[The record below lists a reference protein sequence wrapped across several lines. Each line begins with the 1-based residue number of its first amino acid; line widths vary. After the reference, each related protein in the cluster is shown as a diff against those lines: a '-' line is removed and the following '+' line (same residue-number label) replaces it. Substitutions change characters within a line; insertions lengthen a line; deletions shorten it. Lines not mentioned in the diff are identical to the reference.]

1 MAALPETRSK
11 RPRPISCAEP
21 TPSFAPSRP
30 HPPRLGEAQTGPWR
44 SANQVLRQRLPDVRR
59 TAGEIGST
67 VALLFGRRWWW
78 KTLIVLLAMAV
89 MTFLGFWQLDRLD
102 QRRAFNQQRQ
112 AALAAP
118 PIELSGATLP
128 QGDLRDRQATALGE
142 FDYARQVAIRNQ
154 SNAGQ
159 PGFHLVTPLL
169 IAGSDQAV
177 LVNRGWIPVD
187 EADPAS
193 WRSFDEQQICVEPT
207 LSAGPWRNAN
217 NCPQYGI
224 LQPTRRR
231 PDGTVSA
238 LPQDTVTGWYRLDI
252 EAIRQTL
259 PYPLLP
265 VVLQLTPDRL
275 AVRGQG
281 SGVSD
286 CSSPLAPRPCR
297 SSVLPH
303 RIEPD
308 ISFSEGNHFSYAL
321 QWFGFAITAAA
332 VYISVARR
340 AE

>member
-1 MAALPETRSK
+1 
-11 RPRPISCAEP
+11 
-21 TPSFAPSRP
+21 
-30 HPPRLGEAQTGPWR
+30 
-44 SANQVLRQRLPDVRR
+44 
-59 TAGEIGST
+59 
-67 VALLFGRRWWW
+67 
-78 KTLIVLLAMAV
+78 MAV
-89 MTFLGFWQLDRLD
+89 MTSLGFWQLDRLD

-118 PIELSGATLP
+118 PIQLSGATLP
-128 QGDLRDRQATALGE
+128 QGDLRDRQAIALGE

-207 LSAGPWRNAN
+207 PSAGPWRNAN

-252 EAIRQTL
+252 EAIGQTL

-265 VVLQLTPDRL
+265 VVLQLTPDFALSRRHPPAL
-275 AVRGQG
+275 GEAQTGKTLNAGR
-281 SGVSD
+281 
-286 CSSPLAPRPCR
+286 PRAAGD

>member
-1 MAALPETRSK
+1 MVGLPETRS
-11 RPRPISCAEP
+11 RRRHPI
-21 TPSFAPSRP
+21 
-30 HPPRLGEAQTGPWR
+30 W
-44 SANQVLRQRLPDVRR
+44 VLRQRLSDVRR
-59 TAGEIGST
+59 TVPSAREVRWT

-89 MTFLGFWQLDRLD
+89 MTSLGFWQLDRLD

-118 PIELSGATLP
+118 PIELSGAPLP

-159 PGFHLVTPLL
+159 LGFHLVTPLL

-193 WRSFDEQQICVEPT
+193 WRSFDEQQ
-207 LSAGPWRNAN
+207 SG
-217 NCPQYGI
+217 PQYGI

-252 EAIRQTL
+252 EAIGQTL

-265 VVLQLTPDRL
+265 IVLQLT
-275 AVRGQG
+275 
-281 SGVSD
+281 SD
-286 CSSPLAPRPCR
+286 NGKILNAGHSRAAGD

-321 QWFGFAITAAA
+321 QWFGFAITAAV
-332 VYISVARR
+332 VYVSIARR
-340 AE
+340 AEVRDI